1 VERVNHKLT
10 ICALASGAN
19 KQGGQKAVQGRQM
32 SISIQGSAAA
42 QLATLEA
49 LTTQSGKANGSGAT
63 SLLNATTPQ
72 DSSSSIIDL
81 SGGSAATGGV
91 SAGLATSASI
101 ADAAVASGTTI
112 EGLLAQMRQDA
123 VSASDPS
130 LGSESRAA
138 LDSGFKANLAKI
150 QQTIANAGVD
160 GVNLLDGSTTGGANV
175 SAATLTGVN
184 LSLGGPVIGVG
195 ADASL
200 SDPTSAAAIAGQ
212 LGTAIDKVG
221 GAVNQISAQGQAI
234 ESHLSLVAQA
244 GLAVTGVNSGLD
256 ADGARLAALQ
266 VQQQLS
272 LTNSAVASQSP
283 NTILALFQAG

>member
-1 VERVNHKLT
+1 
-10 ICALASGAN
+10 
-19 KQGGQKAVQGRQM
+19 M

-42 QLATLEA
+42 QLATLES
-49 LTTQSGKANGSGAT
+49 LTTQSGQATGAGAT
-63 SLLNATTPQ
+63 SLLNALTSSQ
-72 DSSSSIIDL
+72 EASSSIIDI
-81 SGGSAATGGV
+81 SGGSAASAGV

-130 LGSESRAA
+130 LDSDSRAA

-150 QQTIANAGVD
+150 QQAISGASVD

-184 LSLGGPVIGVG
+184 LSLGGPVITIG

-200 SDPTSAAAIAGQ
+200 SDPAGAAAIASQ

-221 GAVNQISAQGQAI
+221 DAVDQISAQGQAI
-234 ESHLSLVAQA
+234 ESHLSVVAQA
-244 GLAVTGVNSGLD
+244 GLGIAGVNGGLD

-272 LTNSAVASQSP
+272 LSNGAIASQGP
-283 NTILALFQAG
+283 NAILALFQAG